1 MSSPS
6 ARLYHV
12 YTNRL
17 PERRL
22 IGRLVVPCHESTLS
36 GTRSNNPAFLP
47 SSGATLQFQYDEAWL
62 KSGFSLGF
70 DLPLTHAIHRP
81 RLGKSSFSFL
91 EDRALSSLNLPLFF
105 NSSHPDPRAL
115 QDASK
120 LENAAIR
127 LLHVEDALGSL
138 VFECENAPKIEA
150 TTRVRS
156 TLELPD
162 LIYAYHTIERGKS
175 LIAPLALLQRA
186 TTLPGDRPVFSIE
199 LDRLPQTLHLRSM
212 NDPIDRPLWGHVA
225 LLMAER
231 CGLRTVKSTLS
242 RAMGESVW
250 FTTRADRDSSGRP
263 LMLLTAATLATRSDG
278 PRPLK
283 PGYLAI
289 ADILNR
295 DGASPT
301 EDLQEAWR
309 RIAFIAMTGGSSD
322 SLKRWQFVRAPL
334 GWRLAP
340 AYTFE
345 WNPNDT
351 RPGLTMDGRKRL
363 GMPEDALQYAPY
375 FGLTVTEA
383 KQSLMQMRRVFSDW
397 QDIAIEV
404 GADPRDVAYMASF
417 FDEHL

>member
-12 YTNRL
+12 YTNHL

-22 IGRLVVPCHESTLS
+22 IGRLVVPSHESTPS
-36 GTRSNNPAFLP
+36 GTRSNNSPFLP
-47 SSGATLQFQYDEAWL
+47 SSGTTLQFQYDEAWL

-81 RLGKSSFSFL
+81 KPGKTSFSFL

-120 LENAAIR
+120 FENASIR
-127 LLHVEDALGSL
+127 LLNVEDALGSL

-150 TTRVRS
+150 ITRVRS

-175 LIAPLALLQRA
+175 LNAPLALLQRA

-322 SLKRWQFVRAPL
+322 SLKRWQFVRDPL

-397 QDIAIEV
+397 QDIAMEV